1 MTKRSRVLVLLICTP
16 LVAFVIVGGVLGRAS
31 AASQDASQHL
41 RVFED
46 VVSLILNNYVEEVDV
61 EKVMDGALRGL
72 ADGLDA
78 DSAFLQPADVRAIE
92 SQPTPPGGDVGL
104 SLTRQ
109 YYLRVIAARDG
120 SAAARVGL
128 RPGDYVRAIDGR
140 PTRDMS
146 VFDGAKLLAGAPGT
160 KVSLVVIRGNAADPH
175 TIDLVREKPSYAQ
188 CLGSTSCPAGQYQL
202 ISYGVPGPVLVLRIA
217 SFGPNIVEQVQKELA
232 VHHEPPS
239 KLIVDI
245 RNTAEGRLEAG
256 LDVARL
262 FVPSGSLA
270 IRASRKGDKSPIE
283 ARAGDGSI
291 TAPTAVLINAG
302 TSGAAELFA
311 AALAGNKRAELI
323 GERTHGRA
331 GLQKLVPLPGDHGL
345 WLTYATYLTPAGE
358 AIHEKGLPPSVDV
371 EEPDVEFGAAPD
383 PAKGDPILDK
393 ALEKL
398 GVKRAEKAEGA
409 ETK

>member
-1 MTKRSRVLVLLICTP
+1 MTKRSRVLVLFISTP

-31 AASQDASQHL
+31 AASQDAYQHL

-78 DSAFLQPADVRAIE
+78 DSAFLQPADVRAIG
-92 SQPTPPGGDVGL
+92 SAAAPPGGDVGL

-120 SAAARVGL
+120 SAAARAGL

-140 PTRDMS
+140 PTRDLS

-160 KVSLVVIRGNAADPH
+160 KVSLIVIRGNAADPH
-175 TIDLVREKPSYAQ
+175 TIDLVREKASA
-188 CLGSTSCPAGQYQL
+188 SAL
-202 ISYGVPGPVLVLRIA
+202 ISSTRTGDVGVVRVA
-217 SFGPNIVEQVQKELA
+217 SFSPNAAARLGEEIATVMKA
-232 VHHEPPS
+232 GAA
-239 KLIVDI
+239 KLVIDL
-245 RNTAEGRLEAG
+245 RMTAEGPIASGLEA
-256 LDVARL
+256 ARL
-262 FVPSGSLA
+262 FVPSGTLA
-270 IRASRKGDKSPIE
+270 FRSGRKGEKE
-283 ARAGDGSI
+283 AIAANPGDGSI
-291 TAPTAVLINAG
+291 DAPVVLLVNAG
-302 TSGAAELFA
+302 TSGAAEVFA
-311 AALAGNKRAELI
+311 AALAGNKRAELV

-331 GLQKLVPLPGDHGL
+331 GLQKLVPLPEGHGL
-345 WLTYATYLTPAGE
+345 WLTYATYVTPGGE
-358 AIHEKGLPPSVDV
+358 AIHEKGLPPSIDV

-383 PAKGDPILDK
+383 PAKGDPILEK
-393 ALEKL
+393 ALETL
-398 GVKRAEKAEGA
+398 GVKRAEKAEGV